1 MNDGSNSQH
10 FHLFG
15 YQPQKK
21 KKRFKYCLSLAH
33 RVGST
38 THTNSESQAPN
49 NTTTTPNF
57 RKLPQYHSLKW
68 PLFFISIVLTL
79 SLTSLLPFPPTILL
93 ASFLNPFRLLPS
105 PLNLSISDP
114 PLPHL
119 RSLTLTPPS
128 PSTPTPKPH
137 RPFSLNLL

>member
-10 FHLFG
+10 FHLFR

-21 KKRFKYCLSLAH
+21 KKESSNIVFHSLIGWGLH
-33 RVGST
+33 THKLGIPIT
-38 THTNSESQAPN
+38 T

-57 RKLPQYHSLKW
+57 QKLPQYHSLKW
-68 PLFFISIVLTL
+68 PLFFITIVLTL
-79 SLTSLLPFPPTILL
+79 SLTSLLPFPPTILHS
-93 ASFLNPFRLLPS
+93 SFLNPFRLLPS